1 MKKKILIFIVT
12 YHASFRILTVLNK
25 IKKINKKKDDFKI
38 LISDDSSKDDTID
51 YIKKIKF
58 PKKTKIILNKKNIGY
73 GANIKKC
80 LNYAL
85 KNNFDYAIMIH
96 GDDQYDAKYI
106 PNMIKK
112 LKEPNVH
119 AVTGSR
125 MLNKSAA
132 INGGMPIYKFI
143 GNIVLTKIFNILYK
157 TNFTDCHTGLWGYNL
172 KIFKSIK
179 LNKRDDGFNFDNST
193 RISLV
198 NRNLNIKEISIK
210 TYYRTEVRRWHIIY
224 AYNFL
229 RYIMS
234 DFIKGKKL

>member
-80 LNYAL
+80 LTYAL

-106 PNMIKK
+106 PDMIKK
-112 LKEPNVH
+112 LKEPKVH